1 MWLEV
6 RSRSY
11 YQFCCFIP
19 VCPSSVPST
28 DSCEDIMASIGLYVT
43 EANITQV
50 REAFESSLIAAI
62 SDGELQS
69 YLEVV
74 APDSPVYIVGIDD
87 GDDDNLEPVV
97 PTGDRGLSGGAI
109 SGIVLGGMATFL
121 LTIGLLAR
129 RNKNDKEGD
138 DQILKEGVELE
149 EMEELNA
156 LETPQASNPPDKGG
170 FRSDGAMAAGAMAG
184 IVAAS
189 GDPRERQDSD
199 AGSSGW
205 SSREGLSSVD
215 EDSKTSHSNSAGTGL
230 VDPDDDPNLENSN
243 SSYSGSSLQLTYSE
257 LDHAIQKGDWAAVGG
272 KFL

>member
-1 MWLEV
+1 V
-6 RSRSY
+6 A
-11 YQFCCFIP
+11 
-19 VCPSSVPST
+19 
-28 DSCEDIMASIGLYVT
+28 DS
-43 EANITQV
+43 NITQV
-50 REAFESSLIAAI
+50 REAFESSLIEAI

-69 YLEVV
+69 FLEVV
-74 APDSPVYIVGIDD
+74 DPNSPVYIVGVDD
-87 GDDDNLEPVV
+87 GDDDNLDEVV
-97 PTGDRGLSGGAI
+97 PSGDRGLSGGAI

-121 LTIGLLAR
+121 LTVGLLAR
-129 RNKNDKEGD
+129 RNKNDKKGE
-138 DQILKEGVELE
+138 DQILKDRLELE

-170 FRSDGAMAAGAMAG
+170 FKSEGAIAADAMTG

-215 EDSKTSHSNSAGTGL
+215 EDSKTSHSAGTGL

-272 KFL
+272 KFCVKKLNCETLQTSH